1 MNARAYQAAPE
12 VQTANTLPASY
23 QAGVRAFQAALLE
36 IEYAQHRCI
45 PESLPFGAATA
56 LPILRRAFEQHGDG
70 DLAAGFWDAFACW
83 IARPFEGRLPVAE
96 GWDAL
101 SDLADEEDYERSFDS
116 PCERATP

>member
-12 VQTANTLPASY
+12 AQTANTLHASY
-23 QAGVRAFQAALLE
+23 Q
-36 IEYAQHRCI
+36 
-45 PESLPFGAATA
+45 
-56 LPILRRAFEQHGDG
+56 
-70 DLAAGFWDAFACW
+70 AAGFWDAFACW
-83 IARPFEGRLPVAE
+83 IARPFEGWSPVAE